1 MACTAALSPM
11 PPSSMSTT
19 TTPLLRRESHPGSRG
34 RTPEPPL
41 QLGTPQLLLLLEQL
55 LGPLPPLRL
64 LQLMLQAR
72 GQPPLLPLT
81 QLLRLLLPRL
91 LLTQLLQPPRL
102 PQLSQLLLPQLWPAQ
117 LSQLL
122 LELLLRPPTQLLE
135 NPLQEMCNRMQE
147 LS

>member
-1 MACTAALSPM
+1 
-11 PPSSMSTT
+11 
-19 TTPLLRRESHPGSRG
+19 
-34 RTPEPPL
+34 
-41 QLGTPQLLLLLEQL
+41 
-55 LGPLPPLRL
+55 
-64 LQLMLQAR
+64 MLQAR

-102 PQLSQLLLPQLWPAQ
+102 PQLSQLLLPQLRLTQ

-135 NPLQEMCNRMQE
+135 NPLQEVCNRMQE